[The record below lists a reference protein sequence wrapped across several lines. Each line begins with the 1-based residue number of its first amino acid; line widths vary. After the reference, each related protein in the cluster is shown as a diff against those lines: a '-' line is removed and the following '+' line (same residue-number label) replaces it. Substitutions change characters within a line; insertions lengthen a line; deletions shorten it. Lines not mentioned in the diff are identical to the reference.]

1 MTGWSGPAPEEAGPE
16 QADRPAGRRGRGA
29 RQPGSPGR
37 GGRGRRRSGPSPDPD
52 GPAAAGAGTAPVP
65 WDRDADDP
73 GDPESVARA
82 ICLRALTGA
91 ARTRRQLADLLERR
105 GVPEEAATA
114 VLDRFGDV
122 GLIDDAAFAR
132 AWVSSRQ
139 AGRGLARRALRAE
152 LRAKGVDGEDAEQAL
167 AQVDEEDERAAAR
180 HLVERRLPALRRVDR
195 VTATRRLVGMLARKG
210 YNGGLAA
217 GVVREVMDETGFGT
231 DTDEDSA
238 GWDDADL

>member
-1 MTGWSGPAPEEAGPE
+1 M
-16 QADRPAGRRGRGA
+16 
-29 RQPGSPGR
+29 
-37 GGRGRRRSGPSPDPD
+37 
-52 GPAAAGAGTAPVP
+52 
-65 WDRDADDP
+65 
-73 GDPESVARA
+73 ARA

>member
-1 MTGWSGPAPEEAGPE
+1 M
-16 QADRPAGRRGRGA
+16 
-29 RQPGSPGR
+29 
-37 GGRGRRRSGPSPDPD
+37 
-52 GPAAAGAGTAPVP
+52 
-65 WDRDADDP
+65 
-73 GDPESVARA
+73 ARA

-231 DTDEDSA
+231 DPDEDSA
-238 GWDDADL
+238 GWGDADL